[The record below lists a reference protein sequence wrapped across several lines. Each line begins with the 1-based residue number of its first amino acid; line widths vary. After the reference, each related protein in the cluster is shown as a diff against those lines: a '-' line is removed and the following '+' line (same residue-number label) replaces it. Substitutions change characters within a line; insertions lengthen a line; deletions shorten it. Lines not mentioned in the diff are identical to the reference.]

1 MTRVLTIAALLLTFT
16 APAAAQTKGRVSV
29 GGTVTCIKP
38 TDSADGTE
46 YGNQWKA
53 DSILLSVGA
62 VYSLF

>member
-16 APAAAQTKGRVSV
+16 APAAQTKGRVSV
-29 GGTVTCIKP
+29 GGTVTYVKP
-38 TDSADGTE
+38 TDSAEGTE

-53 DSILLSVGA
+53 DAILLSVGA